1 LLKKNQKRH
10 TNLIDQIRG
19 KVIEMEQQE
28 WKVEFSW
35 IKAHAGHQSNELA
48 DQLAKEAARNK
59 NIDECY
65 NRFPKSAVMC
75 ELKEQSVI
83 QWQNEW
89 ERTTKGSITKYF
101 FPKIVDRMKLAINAT
116 PNFTAIVTGHG
127 NIKSY
132 LHKFKII
139 QIPMC
144 SCKQGERS
152 VEHIL
157 YDCKLHEHDR
167 DRLKAAVIRSESW
180 PVRKDTLGIKY
191 YKTFKEFTDNI
202 ILNKE

>member
-1 LLKKNQKRH
+1 
-10 TNLIDQIRG
+10 
-19 KVIEMEQQE
+19 MEQQE

-35 IKAHAGHQSNELA
+35 IKAHVVHRGNELA

-65 NRFPKSAVMC
+65 NRFPKSAVIC

-89 ERTTKGSITKYF
+89 ERTTKRSITKSF
-101 FPKIVDRMKLAINAT
+101 FPKIVDRMKLTINAT
-116 PNFTAIVTGHG
+116 PHFTAIVTSLG

-139 QIPMC
+139 QSPLC
-144 SCKQGERS
+144 SCKQGEQS
-152 VEHIL
+152 MEHIL
-157 YDCKLHEHDR
+157 YDCKFHEQDR
-167 DRLKAAVIRSESW
+167 DRLKAAVIRSERW
-180 PVRKDTLGIKY
+180 PVRKDILSIKY
-191 YKTFKEFTDNI
+191 YKNFKEFMDNI